1 MDSPLARVSDIISE
15 IEHRIEDNSMSVTHL
30 RRCIEHLQAG
40 RSQVLRLFRQ
50 TRNSSLYELS
60 VCIGDICECLENY
73 PTAATGFPGINLPP
87 REYTGEVLLALH
99 P

>member
-1 MDSPLARVSDIISE
+1 
-15 IEHRIEDNSMSVTHL
+15 MSVTHL
-30 RRCIEHLQAG
+30 RRCIEAG

-87 REYTGEVLLALH
+87 REYTGEVLLATVYFLH